1 MDKDTEIFK
10 GKSFANLAEDIYST
24 SKKKDSQISLLI
36 SELKP
41 LISNIGD
48 ATIIVPLIKD
58 YLEIGVKND
67 ELIVKLSSLVQRMI
81 ANNGTGNDSDFGI
94 SEEEKKQLLD
104 TLGEIE
110 DLDKSVKDTKE
121 KSSEKIDGIQ
131 TQKKQKTK
139 CW

>member
-10 GKSFANLAEDIYST
+10 GKSIANLAEDIYST

-48 ATIIVPLIKD
+48 STIIVQIIKD

-67 ELIVKLSSLVQRMI
+67 QLI
-81 ANNGTGNDSDFGI
+81 
-94 SEEEKKQLLD
+94 
-104 TLGEIE
+104 
-110 DLDKSVKDTKE
+110 DK
-121 KSSEKIDGIQ
+121 
-131 TQKKQKTK
+131 
-139 CW
+139 

>member
-24 SKKKDSQISLLI
+24 SKKKETQINLLI
-36 SELKP
+36 AELKP
-41 LISNIGD
+41 LIQNIGD

-67 ELIVKLSSLVQRMI
+67 ELIVKLSALIQRMI
-81 ANNGTGNDSDFGI
+81 ANNGSGNESDFGI
-94 SEEEKKQLLD
+94 SEEEKKQLLE

-110 DLDKSVKDTKE
+110 ELDKSVENTKV
-121 KSSEKIDGIQ
+121 KTSESIDGVQ
-131 TQKKQKTK
+131 AQEK
-139 CW
+139 

>member
-110 DLDKSVKDTKE
+110 DLEKSGKDTKE

-131 TQKKQKTK
+131 TQKK
-139 CW
+139 

>member
-24 SKKKDSQISLLI
+24 SKKKETQINLLI
-36 SELKP
+36 AELKP

-67 ELIVKLSSLVQRMI
+67 ELIVKLSSLIQRMI
-81 ANNGTGNDSDFGI
+81 ANNGSGNDADFGI

-110 DLDKSVKDTKE
+110 DLDKSVNETKV
-121 KSSEKIDGIQ
+121 KTSESIDGIQ
-131 TQKKQKTK
+131 TQNK
-139 CW
+139 

>member
-81 ANNGTGNDSDFGI
+81 ANTGTGNDSDFGI

-131 TQKKQKTK
+131 TQKK
-139 CW
+139 

>member
-24 SKKKDSQISLLI
+24 SKKKETQINLLI
-36 SELKP
+36 AELKP

-67 ELIVKLSSLVQRMI
+67 ELIVKLSSLIQRMI
-81 ANNGTGNDSDFGI
+81 ANNGSGNDADFGI

-110 DLDKSVKDTKE
+110 DLDKSVKETKV
-121 KSSEKIDGIQ
+121 KTSESIDGIQ
-131 TQKKQKTK
+131 TQNK
-139 CW
+139 

>member
-131 TQKKQKTK
+131 TQKK
-139 CW
+139 

>member
-24 SKKKDSQISLLI
+24 SKKKETQINLLI
-36 SELKP
+36 AELKP

-67 ELIVKLSSLVQRMI
+67 ELIVKLSSLIQRMI
-81 ANNGTGNDSDFGI
+81 ANNGSGNDADFDI

-110 DLDKSVKDTKE
+110 DLDKSVKEAKVKT
-121 KSSEKIDGIQ
+121 SESIDGIQ
-131 TQKKQKTK
+131 TQNK
-139 CW
+139 

>member
-24 SKKKDSQISLLI
+24 SKKKETQINLLI
-36 SELKP
+36 AELKP
-41 LISNIGD
+41 LIQNIGD

-67 ELIVKLSSLVQRMI
+67 ELIVKLSALVQRMI
-81 ANNGTGNDSDFGI
+81 ANNGSGNESDFGI
-94 SEEEKKQLLD
+94 SEEEKKQLLE

-110 DLDKSVKDTKE
+110 ELDKSVENTKV
-121 KSSEKIDGIQ
+121 KTSESIDGVQ
-131 TQKKQKTK
+131 AQEK
-139 CW
+139 

>member
-24 SKKKDSQISLLI
+24 SKKKETQINLLI
-36 SELKP
+36 AELKP

-67 ELIVKLSSLVQRMI
+67 ELVVKLSSLIQRMI

-110 DLDKSVKDTKE
+110 DLDKSVKETKV
-121 KSSEKIDGIQ
+121 KTSESIDGIQ
-131 TQKKQKTK
+131 TQNK
-139 CW
+139 

>member
-24 SKKKDSQISLLI
+24 SKKKETQINLLI
-36 SELKP
+36 AELKP

-58 YLEIGVKND
+58 YLEIGVN
-67 ELIVKLSSLVQRMI
+67 QRMI

-110 DLDKSVKDTKE
+110 DLDKSVKEAKVKT
-121 KSSEKIDGIQ
+121 SESIDGIQ
-131 TQKKQKTK
+131 TENK
-139 CW
+139 

>member
-24 SKKKDSQISLLI
+24 SKKKETQINLLI
-36 SELKP
+36 AELKP

-67 ELIVKLSSLVQRMI
+67 ELIVKLSSLIQRMI
-81 ANNGTGNDSDFGI
+81 ANNGSGNDADFGI

-110 DLDKSVKDTKE
+110 DLDKSVKEAKVKT
-121 KSSEKIDGIQ
+121 SESIDGIQ
-131 TQKKQKTK
+131 TQNK
-139 CW
+139 

>member
-24 SKKKDSQISLLI
+24 SKKKETQINLLI
-36 SELKP
+36 AELKP
-41 LISNIGD
+41 LIQNIGD

-67 ELIVKLSSLVQRMI
+67 ELIVKLSALVQRMI
-81 ANNGTGNDSDFGI
+81 ANNGSGNESDFGI
-94 SEEEKKQLLD
+94 SEDEKKQLLE

-110 DLDKSVKDTKE
+110 ELDKSVENTKV
-121 KSSEKIDGIQ
+121 KTSESIDGVQ
-131 TQKKQKTK
+131 AQAK
-139 CW
+139 

>member
-24 SKKKDSQISLLI
+24 SKKKETQINLLI
-36 SELKP
+36 AELKP
-41 LISNIGD
+41 LITNIGD

-67 ELIVKLSSLVQRMI
+67 ELIVKLSSLIQRMI
-81 ANNGTGNDSDFGI
+81 ANNGSGNDADFGI

-110 DLDKSVKDTKE
+110 DLDKSVKEAKVKT
-121 KSSEKIDGIQ
+121 SESIDGIQ
-131 TQKKQKTK
+131 TQNK
-139 CW
+139 